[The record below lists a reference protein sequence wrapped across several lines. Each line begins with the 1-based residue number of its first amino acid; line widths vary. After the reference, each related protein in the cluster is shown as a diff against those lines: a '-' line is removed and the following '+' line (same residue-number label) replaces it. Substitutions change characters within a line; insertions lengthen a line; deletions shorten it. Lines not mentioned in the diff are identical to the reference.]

1 MELPNYNKALINQI
15 FFKRTHTNY
24 AFVHLILNGAEW
36 KKKCENQLIREKT
49 TIKSIDNFL
58 KGEAGFGEGHGLNL
72 IDDLFK
78 LGVLVDFSL

>member
-36 KKKCENQLIREKT
+36 KKKCENQLIREK
-49 TIKSIDNFL
+49 L
-58 KGEAGFGEGHGLNL
+58 Q
-72 IDDLFK
+72 
-78 LGVLVDFSL
+78 